1 MRESTIR
8 GPRRRRAFRRWAG
21 RRRFG
26 PPASRIG
33 RGVRRTGEE
42 GFSLV
47 EGLIAAALLLVVAVA
62 ILPLFMRALESNIS
76 GGRSSQISTFVSADI
91 EAVNQLIVDRDE
103 WDLTG
108 ANFLTIDVGNNTGT
122 DYWDIGMATNGAQPS
137 RLGDENW
144 VDEESDATG
153 LILWSRDVVLRKYT
167 LGDIQILAGTD
178 PTADSLVT
186 VGHPML
192 FDAPLTSDL
201 NAHLT
206 EVRVTVQE
214 NRDEIPATSG
224 QRITVGHFR
233 TF

>member
-1 MRESTIR
+1 MRGT
-8 GPRRRRAFRRWAG
+8 RALENQPG
-21 RRRFG
+21 RTVG
-26 PPASRIG
+26 KP
-33 RGVRRTGEE
+33 GEE

-47 EGLIAAALLLVVAVA
+47 EGLIAAALLLVVAVG

-76 GGRSSQISTFVSADI
+76 GGRSSQITTFVSADI

-108 ANFLTIDVGNNTGT
+108 SDFLTLDVGTNTGT
-122 DYWDIGMATNGAQPS
+122 DFWDIGTLSDGVQPA
-137 RLGDENW
+137 RLGDEEW
-144 VDEESDATG
+144 VDEETDATG
-153 LILWSRDVVLRKYT
+153 PILWSRDMVLRKYS
-167 LGDIQILAGTD
+167 LGDVQILAGTD
-178 PTADSLVT
+178 ATADALVT

-192 FDAPLTSDL
+192 FDSPLDTDL

-206 EVRVTVQE
+206 EIRVTIQE
-214 NRDEIPATSG
+214 NRAEIPSASG